1 MIPKVKILN
10 YALFTG
16 FWLLCWSCQN
26 EQCKLYDAVFA
37 DLPSPVDADWLVQE
51 EADTADVNNES
62 RLIAKFELK
71 NGGTTHFVNLGETGG
86 APQIGLITVNSK
98 ISRGRSPQSTLM
110 SPMEI
115 FLSLADE
122 GVSTPA
128 LLVRHHQ
135 SLARLARF
143 DSIPRMFTSPPW
155 SGGGPDLPPEYG
167 EQSICAESNFGANWA
182 WFSMGH
188 GVNNQHT
195 NVPFEMWTGWSVL
208 TGSPSE
214 ARSVLICLPHQENV
228 NGPDPQAR
236 FIISNQEGNGAW
248 VNIFDSGFLSLG
260 EGVGFQTYGP
270 GNGRT
275 RIRII
280 ILPSPA
286 LLSILPAFLPSWRP
300 F

>member
-37 DLPSPVDADWLVQE
+37 DLPSPVDAGWLVQE

-122 GVSTPA
+122 GVSTPT

-155 SGGGPDLPPEYG
+155 SGGGLT
-167 EQSICAESNFGANWA
+167 FLR
-182 WFSMGH
+182 SMASKAFAPK
-188 GVNNQHT
+188 VILAPT
-195 NVPFEMWTGWSVL
+195 
-208 TGSPSE
+208 
-214 ARSVLICLPHQENV
+214 
-228 NGPDPQAR
+228 
-236 FIISNQEGNGAW
+236 
-248 VNIFDSGFLSLG
+248 
-260 EGVGFQTYGP
+260 GP
-270 GNGRT
+270 GFRWDTASITSIPMCPSKCGPAGVYSQEAPLKPDRCLFACP
-275 RIRII
+275 IRKM
-280 ILPSPA
+280 
-286 LLSILPAFLPSWRP
+286 
-300 F
+300 